1 MDLDLD
7 EVSEKEEQWLLGAFP
22 RSVASGRGDTL
33 LHKAASYGSATV
45 VELLL
50 AANARVD
57 VKNKD
62 GRGPQFGRD
71 SFGSFLACDRLS
83 GDRNPSI
90 FTAEKSFC

>member
-7 EVSEKEEQWLLGAFP
+7 EVWLLQAFP
-22 RSVASGRGDTL
+22 CNVASGRGDTP
-33 LHKAASYGSATV
+33 LHDAAMNGNAAV

-50 AANARVD
+50 AANAPVD
-57 VKNKD
+57 VKNED

-71 SFGSFLACDRLS
+71 SFGSFLACVRLS